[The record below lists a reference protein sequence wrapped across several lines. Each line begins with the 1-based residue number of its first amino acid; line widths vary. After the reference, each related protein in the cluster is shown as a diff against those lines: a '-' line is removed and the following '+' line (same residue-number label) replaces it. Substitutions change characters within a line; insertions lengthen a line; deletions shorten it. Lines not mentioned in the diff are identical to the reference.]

1 MHVNRG
7 LIVDMSHLPDE
18 RLAALLDEPP
28 TSAELAHLASCER
41 CAAER
46 AAQRRLRDL
55 ANAEGASIGAPLTTW
70 ESLAPAL
77 RADGVI
83 DTGEWRV
90 ARRQRAFTGVWAQA
104 AAALL
109 IALGGIA
116 YGRYT
121 ATGSV
126 LPDGLHGASA
136 VVAVETDSTSFPTFA
151 NVEEARAAQERFES
165 LYQSAALYLAAHDTA
180 ELSPDSPA
188 AMRHRL
194 ATLDEVGATVRQA
207 LTESPGDPV
216 INGYYLTTLGQREAT
231 LRQLNASLPAG
242 VRMNS
247 F

>member
-1 MHVNRG
+1 
-7 LIVDMSHLPDE
+7 MSHLPDE
-18 RLAALLDEPP
+18 RLAALSEEPP
-28 TSAELAHLASCER
+28 NSAELAHLASCER

-46 AAQRRLRDL
+46 AAHRNLREL
-55 ANAEGASIGAPLTTW
+55 ASAEGAQIGSPLTSW

-90 ARRQRAFTGVWAQA
+90 ARRPRRFTGVWSQA

-116 YGRYT
+116 YGRYS
-121 ATGSV
+121 AVGSV
-126 LPDGLHGASA
+126 LPESGASA
-136 VVAVETDSTSFPTFA
+136 SRAHEADSLPTFSS
-151 NVEEARAAQERFES
+151 VDEARAAQEHYET
-165 LYQSAALYLAAHDTA
+165 LYQSAALYLAAHDTS
-180 ELSPDSPA
+180 ELTPDSPA

-231 LRQLNASLPAG
+231 LRQLNAALPAG
-242 VRMNS
+242 VRVNS

>member
-1 MHVNRG
+1 M
-7 LIVDMSHLPDE
+7 DMSHLPDE
-18 RLAALLDEPP
+18 RLAALADEPP
-28 TSAELAHLASCER
+28 NSAELAHLASCER
-41 CAAER
+41 CASER
-46 AAQRRLRDL
+46 AAHRSLREL
-55 ANAEGASIGAPLTTW
+55 ASAEGAQIGAPLTSW

-90 ARRQRAFTGVWAQA
+90 ARRSRRFTGVWSQA

-109 IALGGIA
+109 IALGGVA
-116 YGRYT
+116 YGRYS
-121 ATGSV
+121 AVGSV
-126 LPDGLHGASA
+126 LPESASA
-136 VVAVETDSTSFPTFA
+136 IAARGHEADSLPTFSS
-151 NVEEARAAQERFES
+151 VEEARVAQERYET

-180 ELSPDSPA
+180 EFTPDSPA

-231 LRQLNASLPAG
+231 LRQLNAALPAG
-242 VRMNS
+242 VRLNS